1 MHLKA
6 VREGYCSLFEKKLSL
21 SKKILSAV
29 EKYKTNKDRASFKS
43 VKNQIDSERKQI
55 NKKDRKYLIEM
66 YEHLDVEYKV
76 KNDLKENEM
85 FDTIEDFSK
94 NIKLPCSVIFVSI
107 STHGKDNGGLMGI
120 EGRSVSVGEIVK
132 CFEKKELLGIPKIFI
147 IQACKGIAK
156 EERECEGDGTH
167 SDSTIPT
174 QYCTKRAD
182 VLIAYSTSEGCLS
195 YRNTENGSWFI
206 EVLKDCVT
214 NGRYDSKHLVE
225 ILTICTN
232 KIVNDYCDGNR
243 TQTPS
248 YYSTLMKFLKFE
260 KRGKASKT

>member
-1 MHLKA
+1 MFYDVYIVPYFHTFLD
-6 VREGYCSLFEKKLSL
+6 
-21 SKKILSAV
+21 
-29 EKYKTNKDRASFKS
+29 DRA
-43 VKNQIDSERKQI
+43 QPERQSNNNNN

>member
-1 MHLKA
+1 MYYPMEESRQGLII
-6 VREGYCSLFEKKLSL
+6 VN
-21 SKKILSAV
+21 
-29 EKYKTNKDRASFKS
+29 TTFKQPY
-43 VKNQIDSERKQI
+43 NYRKGAE
-55 NKKDRKYLIEM
+55 KDRKHLIEV
-66 YEHLDVEYKV
+66 YEHLNVGYEV
-76 KNDLKENEM
+76 ANDLRKNKM
-85 FDTIEDFSK
+85 IDKINLFSK
-94 NIKLPCSVIFVSI
+94 NIKKPCSVIFVSI
-107 STHGKDNGGLMGI
+107 STHGKDNGGLLCVDGMF
-120 EGRSVSVGEIVK
+120 VSVGEIVR

-147 IQACKGIAK
+147 IQACKGNAK
-156 EERECEGDGTH
+156 EERECEGDSTH